1 MDLIQHNMPIIINEV
16 HFCVKF
22 REIQGECDEI
32 FPVEKSESYES
43 DDDQTTVKD
52 KPGDN
57 NDDNNEEDDDDYLDD
72 DDFDVDLMLD
82 NEHGVIGDLSG
93 GWIGNESPSKKAS
106 HRSSKFDNI

>member
-1 MDLIQHNMPIIINEV
+1 MDLIQHNMPVIINE
-16 HFCVKF
+16 
-22 REIQGECDEI
+22 
-32 FPVEKSESYES
+32 
-43 DDDQTTVKD
+43 D

-93 GWIGNESPSKKAS
+93 GWIRNESPSKKAS
-106 HRSSKFDNI
+106 SRSSEFDNI